1 VSTQLPG
8 DEQPTAQAMWSV
20 RAEVGADEVPT
31 SARPA
36 GYGGRNLVPRSTG
49 GTHGARPVRPATTLH
64 WLRSHR
70 KQAVLLAFVLPAVVY
85 IIIFFAY
92 PLVYGFKMS
101 VEKLGFI
108 AGNGPFI
115 GLHNYKVEISD
126 PVTRTAL
133 MNTAIFLV
141 VSVVFQFSIGL
152 GIASYFNRR
161 FFLARFLRSLIIVPW
176 LFPPIASAT
185 IFSIMFAGQG
195 GIIDEMLRSLHLIS
209 SPIFW
214 FDSSFKAMFV
224 IIIVN
229 IWIGIPFNAVL
240 LYSGLQDIPG
250 DLREAAALDGAGPWE
265 RFRYVTLPL
274 LRPVALIVIM
284 LGIIYTVKTFDTVV
298 LLTNGG
304 PDNGSQLMSTWA
316 YNLAF
321 TNFQTGQ
328 GAAVGDMLFIF
339 CMIVAFFY
347 IRATRREVVMA

>member
-1 VSTQLPG
+1 MG
-8 DEQPTAQAMWSV
+8 ANKAPT
-20 RAEVGADEVPT
+20 
-31 SARPA
+31 
-36 GYGGRNLVPRSTG
+36 
-49 GTHGARPVRPATTLH
+49 GARPDPYGGPGLLPRHDGAEQPSAPTPPVRTWDWLRAHRRPAI
-64 WLRSHR
+64 
-70 KQAVLLAFVLPAVVY
+70 LLGFVLPALVYVV
-85 IIIFFAY
+85 IFFAY
-92 PLVYGFKMS
+92 PLIYGITMS

-108 AGNGPFI
+108 AGSGPFV

-133 MNTAIFLV
+133 MNTGIFLV
-141 VSVVFQFSIGL
+141 VSIFFQFGIGL
-152 GIASYFNRR
+152 GIASYFNRP
-161 FFLARFLRSLIIVPW
+161 FFLSKFLRSLIIIPW

-195 GIIDEMLRSLHLIS
+195 GIIDESLRSLHLIS

-224 IIIVN
+224 IIFVN

-240 LYSGLQDIPG
+240 LYSGLQDIPN
-250 DLREAAALDGAGPWE
+250 DLREAAALDGAGPWQ
-265 RFRYVTLPL
+265 RFRYVTVPL

-284 LGIIYTVKTFDTVV
+284 LGIIYTVKTFDTVI

-316 YNLAF
+316 YTLAF

-328 GAAVGDMLFIF
+328 GAAVGDMLFFF

>member
-1 VSTQLPG
+1 
-8 DEQPTAQAMWSV
+8 
-20 RAEVGADEVPT
+20 
-31 SARPA
+31 
-36 GYGGRNLVPRSTG
+36 
-49 GTHGARPVRPATTLH
+49 
-64 WLRSHR
+64 
-70 KQAVLLAFVLPAVVY
+70 
-85 IIIFFAY
+85 
-92 PLVYGFKMS
+92 
-101 VEKLGFI
+101 
-108 AGNGPFI
+108 
-115 GLHNYKVEISD
+115 
-126 PVTRTAL
+126 
-133 MNTAIFLV
+133 V
-141 VSVVFQFSIGL
+141 VSIIFQFSIGL
-152 GIASYFNRR
+152 AVASYFNRR
-161 FFLARFLRSLIIVPW
+161 FFLSRFLRSLIIVPW

-195 GIIDEMLRSLHLIS
+195 GIIDEVLRSLHLIG

-224 IIIVN
+224 IILVN

-240 LYSGLQDIPG
+240 LYSGLQDIPD
-250 DLREAAALDGAGPWE
+250 DLREAAALDGAGPWK

-316 YNLAF
+316 YQLAF

>member
-1 VSTQLPG
+1 VSTQLPS
-8 DEQPTAQAMWSV
+8 DEQPPAQAIWSV

-36 GYGGRNLVPRSTG
+36 DYDGRGLPRSDGATRR
-49 GTHGARPVRPATTLH
+49 ARPIRPATTLH

-70 KQAVLLAFVLPAVVY
+70 QHAVLLAFVLPALVY
-85 IIIFFAY
+85 ILIFFAY

-108 AGNGPFI
+108 AGSGPFV
-115 GLHNYKVEISD
+115 GLHNYKVEIND

-141 VSVVFQFSIGL
+141 ISI
-152 GIASYFNRR
+152 I
-161 FFLARFLRSLIIVPW
+161 FLARFLRSLIIVPW

-195 GIIDEMLRSLHLIS
+195 GIIDEMLRSLHLIG

-224 IIIVN
+224 IILVN

-240 LYSGLQDIPG
+240 LYSGLQDIPE
-250 DLREAAALDGAGPWE
+250 DLQQAAALDGAGPWN

-304 PDNGSQLMSTWA
+304 PDNGSQLLSTWA
-316 YNLAF
+316 YQLAF

-339 CMIVAFFY
+339 CMFVAFFY